1 MTSLNTQLK
10 KEIFRKKTALYESI
24 KQVTIICFFDDRFGD
39 TPDDFIYLFDFMQT
53 NYIDEYLD
61 SMDIEYDDYKS
72 AIEFIDKTNNEMKGG
87 DVYCV
92 LKVLAGFDNL
102 EDDLR

>member
-1 MTSLNTQLK
+1 M
-10 KEIFRKKTALYESI
+10 
-24 KQVTIICFFDDRFGD
+24 FFDDRFGD

-72 AIEFIDKTNNEMKGG
+72 AIEFIDKTNNEIKGE
-87 DVYCV
+87 DIYCV
-92 LKVLAGFDNL
+92 LKVLAGLDNL